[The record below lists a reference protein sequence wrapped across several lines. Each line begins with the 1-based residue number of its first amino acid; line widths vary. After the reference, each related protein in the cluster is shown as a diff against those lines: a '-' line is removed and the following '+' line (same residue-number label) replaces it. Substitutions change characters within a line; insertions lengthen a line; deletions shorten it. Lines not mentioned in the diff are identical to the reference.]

1 MMKSRLLHVKVRLL
15 VSFIKNEQGTIL
27 LPFIIFLP
35 LIIGLIFFSFELTHF
50 LQKKAKLSDAIEQA
64 TLALTV
70 ENNNSIPSLT
80 QIAQNE
86 AIVSSYAHAYLP
98 AEIFSTPTIDIINN
112 NGRIEYA
119 AEINMSYSAKFL
131 TNNPVTNFSA
141 MINATDRGSAR
152 KNIIGAPTEKIDV
165 VFVAD
170 YSGSMNDPFMNNNH
184 EYRAI
189 KIAALRE
196 IFNRLNN
203 NILKNENIHTIG
215 FIPFSWGTKQR
226 VGNGAQTMEYCHL
239 PFVAKQHSP
248 NGDYLRKYTLS
259 GLKKIPG
266 LEGLEHID
274 HIEYGKVTKDISN
287 NTRNKID
294 ELNIE
299 DAESAY
305 TFLSRSELIIQPLNQ
320 FEIIE
325 ENIDYDA
332 TINSILRNSAVTP
345 PKLINIPID
354 DILNSS
360 VCLNRTN
367 SYSLNEHESN
377 EIIDDM
383 INMAPSGGTL
393 ISSGI
398 LSANNL
404 FNESRS
410 NNKKLMII
418 LSDGN
423 DSFEKKNKKDKE
435 NIESNENQGFF
446 ITKNLIRKGMC
457 ERIKENQITMAFI
470 AIGYNPLR
478 NTHALEYIDWKECV
492 GEEHYYEAQN
502 SHELEADLLQ
512 ALGAVDTSEVGRNTP
527 KD

>member
-1 MMKSRLLHVKVRLL
+1 M
-15 VSFIKNEQGTIL
+15 
-27 LPFIIFLP
+27 
-35 LIIGLIFFSFELTHF
+35 
-50 LQKKAKLSDAIEQA
+50 
-64 TLALTV
+64 
-70 ENNNSIPSLT
+70 
-80 QIAQNE
+80 
-86 AIVSSYAHAYLP
+86 
-98 AEIFSTPTIDIINN
+98 
-112 NGRIEYA
+112 
-119 AEINMSYSAKFL
+119 
-131 TNNPVTNFSA
+131 
-141 MINATDRGSAR
+141 
-152 KNIIGAPTEKIDV
+152 
-165 VFVAD
+165 
-170 YSGSMNDPFMNNNH
+170 
-184 EYRAI
+184 
-189 KIAALRE
+189 
-196 IFNRLNN
+196 
-203 NILKNENIHTIG
+203 
-215 FIPFSWGTKQR
+215 
-226 VGNGAQTMEYCHL
+226 
-239 PFVAKQHSP
+239 
-248 NGDYLRKYTLS
+248 
-259 GLKKIPG
+259 
-266 LEGLEHID
+266 EGLEHID

-332 TINSILRNSAVTP
+332 TINSILHNSAGTP
-345 PKLINIPID
+345 PKTINIPIN
-354 DILNSS
+354 DILNTYN
-360 VCLNRTN
+360 CLYQRN
-367 SYSLNEHESN
+367 SYSLNENHSN
-377 EIIDDM
+377 DIINDM

-410 NNKKLMII
+410 NNNKKLMII

-478 NTHALEYIDWKECV
+478 NTHALEYNDWKECV
-492 GEEHYYEAQN
+492 GEENYYEAQN

>member
-1 MMKSRLLHVKVRLL
+1 MIKNIFTHIKVRLL
-15 VSFIKNEQGTIL
+15 VPLIKNEQGAIL
-27 LPFIIFLP
+27 FPFIIFLP
-35 LIIGLIFFSFELTHF
+35 LVIGLIFFSFELTHF
-50 LQKKAKLSDAIEQA
+50 LQKKAKLSDAMEQA

-70 ENNNSIPSLT
+70 ENNHSTPSLT

-86 AIVSSYAHAYLP
+86 AVVSSYAHAYLP

-119 AEINMSYSAKFL
+119 AEINMSYLARFL

-141 MINATDRGSAR
+141 MINATDRGAAR
-152 KNIIGAPTEKIDV
+152 KNIISAPIENIDV

-170 YSGSMNDPFMNNNH
+170 YSGSMDDHFNH
-184 EYRAI
+184 NESEPK
-189 KIAALRE
+189 KIDALRD

-226 VGNGAQTMEYCHL
+226 IGNGAQTKEYCHL
-239 PFVAKQHSP
+239 PFVPKQHSP

-259 GLKKIPG
+259 GLKKFPG
-266 LEGLEHID
+266 LEGLENID
-274 HIEYGKVTKDISN
+274 HIAYGKVTSEIYNDTK
-287 NTRNKID
+287 NKID

-305 TFLSRSELIIQPLNQ
+305 TFLSRSQNILQQLYQ
-320 FEIIE
+320 LEIIGE
-325 ENIDYDA
+325 SIDYVA
-332 TINSILRNSAVTP
+332 TINSIPRNSAVIP
-345 PKLINIPID
+345 PKVINFPVD
-354 DILNSS
+354 DIFNSY
-360 VCLNRTN
+360 VCLNRAN
-367 SYSLNEHESN
+367 SYSLNEHDSN

-383 INMAPSGGTL
+383 INMSPLGGTL

-404 FNESRS
+404 FNEISS
-410 NNKKLMII
+410 NTNKKLMII

-423 DSFEKKNKKDKE
+423 DSFESAHKE
-435 NIESNENQGFF
+435 NKGFYV
-446 ITKNLIRKGMC
+446 TQSLIKKGMC
-457 ERIKENQITMAFI
+457 KKIKENGITMAFI
-470 AIGYNPLR
+470 AIGYKPLY
-478 NTHALEYIDWKECV
+478 NTRSPRYIDWKECV
-492 GEEHYYEAQN
+492 GEENYYEAQN
-502 SHELEADLLQ
+502 THELEGDLLQ

>member
-1 MMKSRLLHVKVRLL
+1 M
-15 VSFIKNEQGTIL
+15 
-27 LPFIIFLP
+27 
-35 LIIGLIFFSFELTHF
+35 
-50 LQKKAKLSDAIEQA
+50 
-64 TLALTV
+64 
-70 ENNNSIPSLT
+70 
-80 QIAQNE
+80 
-86 AIVSSYAHAYLP
+86 
-98 AEIFSTPTIDIINN
+98 
-112 NGRIEYA
+112 
-119 AEINMSYSAKFL
+119 
-131 TNNPVTNFSA
+131 
-141 MINATDRGSAR
+141 
-152 KNIIGAPTEKIDV
+152 
-165 VFVAD
+165 
-170 YSGSMNDPFMNNNH
+170 
-184 EYRAI
+184 
-189 KIAALRE
+189 
-196 IFNRLNN
+196 
-203 NILKNENIHTIG
+203 
-215 FIPFSWGTKQR
+215 
-226 VGNGAQTMEYCHL
+226 
-239 PFVAKQHSP
+239 
-248 NGDYLRKYTLS
+248 
-259 GLKKIPG
+259 
-266 LEGLEHID
+266 EGLEHID

-305 TFLSRSELIIQPLNQ
+305 RFLSRSELIIQQLNQ
-320 FEIIE
+320 LEIIE

-354 DILNSS
+354 DIFNSY

-383 INMAPSGGTL
+383 INMTPSGGTL

-410 NNKKLMII
+410 NNNKKLMII

-423 DSFEKKNKKDKE
+423 DSFEKKNKE
-435 NIESNENQGFF
+435 NKGFYV
-446 ITKNLIRKGMC
+446 TKNLIKKGMC

-470 AIGYNPLR
+470 AIGYNPLN
-478 NTHALEYIDWKECV
+478 NTHSLKYIDWKECV
-492 GEEHYYEAQN
+492 GEENYYEAQN